1 LAGREAAAILTRT
14 EVGVDA
20 GRGLRVRVVVTGGAG
35 FLGSHLSERLL
46 AEGHSVVVV
55 DNCSTGRLEN
65 IKHLLTNDNVTFF
78 KADTAEPLL
87 LDGPVDAVC
96 HLASPASPTDFPR
109 IPVAILKA
117 GSLGTMNALELAR
130 QKGARL
136 LCASSSEVYGD
147 PLVHPQP
154 EDYWGNVNP
163 VGARSCYDEAK
174 RFGEALVAAYHRS
187 YDLDTGTARI
197 FNTYGPRMRTDDGR
211 VLPTLATQALRGEDL
226 TVNGDGSQ
234 TRSFC
239 YVADLVDGLYR
250 LLMSPGVTEPINL
263 GNPEEVTIEQFAQ
276 EVIVV
281 TGSRSRIVHRRLP
294 PDDPKVRCPD
304 IARAKKLLGWQPRIS
319 RREGLELTVPWFRE
333 ELIRRGLL
341 T

>member
-1 LAGREAAAILTRT
+1 
-14 EVGVDA
+14 
-20 GRGLRVRVVVTGGAG
+20 VTGGAG
-35 FLGSHLSERLL
+35 FLGSHLTERLL
-46 AEGHSVVVV
+46 AEGHAVVVV

-65 IKHLLTNDNVTFF
+65 IKHLLTNDNFTFF

-130 QKGARL
+130 QKGARF

-147 PLVHPQP
+147 PQVHPQP

-163 VGARSCYDEAK
+163 VGERSCYDEAK
-174 RFGEALVAAYHRS
+174 RFGESLVMAYRHS
-187 YDLDTGTARI
+187 YDMDTRIARI

-211 VLPTLATQALRGEDL
+211 VLPTFLTEALRGEDV

-239 YVADLVDGLYR
+239 YVSDLVEGLWQ
-250 LLMSPGVTEPINL
+250 LLMSEGVTEPVNI
-263 GNPEEVTIEQFAQ
+263 GNPEEVTIEQFAR
-276 EVIVV
+276 EVIEV
-281 TGSRSRIVHRRLP
+281 TGSRSRIVLRQLP

-304 IARAKKLLGWQPRIS
+304 IARAKKLLGWRPRIS
-319 RREGLELTVPWFRE
+319 RREGLVLTVPWFRQ

-341 T
+341 S

>member
-1 LAGREAAAILTRT
+1 M
-14 EVGVDA
+14 
-20 GRGLRVRVVVTGGAG
+20 RVVLTGGAG
-35 FLGSHLSERLL
+35 FVGSHLAERLL

-55 DNCSTGRLEN
+55 DNCSTGRLDN
-65 IKHLLTNDNVTFF
+65 IKPLLTNDNFTFF
-78 KADTAEPLL
+78 KEDTVETLVL
-87 LDGPVDAVC
+87 EGPVDAVC

-130 QKGARL
+130 QKGARF

-147 PLVHPQP
+147 PQVHPQP

-174 RFGEALVAAYHRS
+174 RFGEALVMAYHHS
-187 YDLDTGTARI
+187 YNLDTRIPRI
-197 FNTYGPRMRTDDGR
+197 FNTYGPRMRVDDGR
-211 VLPTLATQALRGEDL
+211 VLPTFLTQALQGEAL

-239 YVADLVDGLYR
+239 YVSDLVEGLYQ
-250 LLMSPGVTEPINL
+250 LLISEGVHEPVNV
-263 GNPEEVTIEQFAQ
+263 GNPEEVTIEQFAR
-276 EVIVV
+276 EVIEV
-281 TGSRSRIVHRRLP
+281 TDSRSRIIHRELP

-304 IARAKKLLGWQPRIS
+304 ITRARELLGWEPRVS
-319 RREGLELTVPWFRE
+319 RRQGLELTVPWFRE
-333 ELIRRGLL
+333 ELSRRGLL
-341 T
+341 D

>member
-1 LAGREAAAILTRT
+1 M
-14 EVGVDA
+14 
-20 GRGLRVRVVVTGGAG
+20 RVVLTGGAG
-35 FLGSHLSERLL
+35 FVGSHLAERLL

-55 DNCSTGRLEN
+55 DNCSTGRLDN
-65 IKHLLTNDNVTFF
+65 IKPLLTNDNFTFF
-78 KADTAEPLL
+78 KEDTVETLVL
-87 LDGPVDAVC
+87 EGPVDAVC

-130 QKGARL
+130 QKGARF

-147 PLVHPQP
+147 PQVHPQP

-174 RFGEALVAAYHRS
+174 RFGEALVMAYHHS
-187 YDLDTGTARI
+187 YNLDTRIPRI
-197 FNTYGPRMRTDDGR
+197 FNTYGPRMRVDDGR
-211 VLPTLATQALRGEDL
+211 VLPTFLTQALQGEAL

-239 YVADLVDGLYR
+239 YVSDLVEGLYQ
-250 LLMSPGVTEPINL
+250 LLICEGVHEPVNV
-263 GNPEEVTIEQFAQ
+263 GNPEEVTIEQFAR
-276 EVIVV
+276 EVIEV
-281 TGSRSRIVHRRLP
+281 TDSRSRIIHRELP

-304 IARAKKLLGWQPRIS
+304 ITRARKLLGWEPRVS
-319 RREGLELTVPWFRE
+319 RRQGLELTVPWFRE
-333 ELIRRGLL
+333 ELSRRGLL
-341 T
+341 D

>member
-1 LAGREAAAILTRT
+1 MRS
-14 EVGVDA
+14 
-20 GRGLRVRVVVTGGAG
+20 VVTGGAG
-35 FLGSHLSERLL
+35 FLGSHLTERLL
-46 AEGHSVVVV
+46 AEGHAVVVV

-65 IKHLLTNDNVTFF
+65 IKHLLTNDNFTFF

-130 QKGARL
+130 QKGARF

-147 PLVHPQP
+147 PQVHPQP

-163 VGARSCYDEAK
+163 VGERSCYDEAK
-174 RFGEALVAAYHRS
+174 RFGESLVMAYRHS
-187 YDLDTGTARI
+187 YDLDTRIARI

-211 VLPTLATQALRGEDL
+211 VLPTFLTEALRGEDV

-239 YVADLVDGLYR
+239 YVSDLVEGLWQ
-250 LLMSPGVTEPINL
+250 LLRSEGVTEPVNI
-263 GNPEEVTIEQFAQ
+263 GNPEEVTIEQFAR
-276 EVIVV
+276 EVIEV
-281 TGSRSRIVHRRLP
+281 TGSRSRIVLRQLP

-304 IARAKKLLGWQPRIS
+304 IARAKKLLGWRPRIS
-319 RREGLELTVPWFRE
+319 RREGLVLTVPWFRQ

-341 T
+341 S

>member
-1 LAGREAAAILTRT
+1 
-14 EVGVDA
+14 
-20 GRGLRVRVVVTGGAG
+20 VRSVVTGGAG
-35 FLGSHLSERLL
+35 FLGSHLTERLL
-46 AEGHSVVVV
+46 AEGHAVVVV

-65 IKHLLTNDNVTFF
+65 IKHLLTNDNFTFF

-130 QKGARL
+130 QKGARF

-147 PLVHPQP
+147 PQVHPQP

-163 VGARSCYDEAK
+163 VGERSCYDEAK
-174 RFGEALVAAYHRS
+174 RFGESLVMAYRHS
-187 YDLDTGTARI
+187 YDLDTRIARI

-211 VLPTLATQALRGEDL
+211 VLPTFLTEALRGEDV

-239 YVADLVDGLYR
+239 YVSDLVEGLWQ
-250 LLMSPGVTEPINL
+250 LLRSEGVTEPVNI
-263 GNPEEVTIEQFAQ
+263 GNPEEVTIEQFAR
-276 EVIVV
+276 EVIEV
-281 TGSRSRIVHRRLP
+281 TGSRSRIVLRQLP

-304 IARAKKLLGWQPRIS
+304 IARAKKLLGWRPRIS
-319 RREGLELTVPWFRE
+319 RREGLVLTVPWFRQ

-341 T
+341 S

>member
-1 LAGREAAAILTRT
+1 M
-14 EVGVDA
+14 
-20 GRGLRVRVVVTGGAG
+20 RVVLTGGAG
-35 FLGSHLSERLL
+35 FVGSHLAERLL

-55 DNCSTGRLEN
+55 DNCSTGRLDN
-65 IKHLLTNDNVTFF
+65 IKPLLTNDNFTFF
-78 KADTAEPLL
+78 KEDTVETLVL
-87 LDGPVDAVC
+87 EGPVDAVC

-130 QKGARL
+130 QKGARF

-147 PLVHPQP
+147 PQVHPQP

-174 RFGEALVAAYHRS
+174 RFGEALVMAYHHS
-187 YDLDTGTARI
+187 YNLDTRIPRI
-197 FNTYGPRMRTDDGR
+197 FNTYGPRMRIDDGR
-211 VLPTLATQALRGEDL
+211 VLPTFLTQALQGEAL

-239 YVADLVDGLYR
+239 YVSDLVEGLYQ
-250 LLMSPGVTEPINL
+250 LLICEGVHEPVNL
-263 GNPEEVTIEQFAQ
+263 GNPEEVTIEQFAR
-276 EVIVV
+276 EVIEV
-281 TGSRSRIVHRRLP
+281 TDSRSRIIHRELP

-304 IARAKKLLGWQPRIS
+304 ITRARKLLGWEPRVS
-319 RREGLELTVPWFRE
+319 RRQGLELTVPWFRE
-333 ELIRRGLL
+333 ELSRRGLL
-341 T
+341 D

>member
-1 LAGREAAAILTRT
+1 M
-14 EVGVDA
+14 
-20 GRGLRVRVVVTGGAG
+20 RVVLTGGAG
-35 FLGSHLSERLL
+35 FVGSHLAERLL

-55 DNCSTGRLEN
+55 DNCSTGRLDN
-65 IKHLLTNDNVTFF
+65 IKPLLTNDNFTFF
-78 KADTAEPLL
+78 KEDTVETLVL
-87 LDGPVDAVC
+87 EGPVDAVC

-130 QKGARL
+130 QKGARF

-147 PLVHPQP
+147 PQVHPQP

-174 RFGEALVAAYHRS
+174 RFGEALVMAYHHS
-187 YDLDTGTARI
+187 YNLDTRIPRI
-197 FNTYGPRMRTDDGR
+197 FNTYGPRMRIDDGR
-211 VLPTLATQALRGEDL
+211 VLPTFLSQALRGEAL

-239 YVADLVDGLYR
+239 YVSDLVEGLYQ
-250 LLMSPGVTEPINL
+250 LLICEGIHEPVNL
-263 GNPEEVTIEQFAQ
+263 GNPEEVTIEQFAR
-276 EVIVV
+276 EVIEV
-281 TGSRSRIVHRRLP
+281 TDSRSRIIHRELP

-304 IARAKKLLGWQPRIS
+304 ITRARELLGWEPRVS
-319 RREGLELTVPWFRE
+319 RRQGLELTVPWFRE
-333 ELIRRGLL
+333 ELSRRDLL
-341 T
+341 D